1 MGSQTVL
8 TGTLYPHETVSE
20 PLVFVRYV
28 VEGGM
33 QDFNYLF
40 SNCMEITVELSCAKN
55 PPADTL
61 QSEWEINREP
71 LLAYLEA
78 SGEAARGI
86 VTNKD
91 GQAASKAVVKVS
103 GHDKD
108 VVTTSRGEWWRI
120 LAPGSLSYLSLQII
134 HVVSGKYSVRAEL
147 GNHRSK
153 EVSWLVN

>member
-1 MGSQTVL
+1 
-8 TGTLYPHETVSE
+8 
-20 PLVFVRYV
+20 
-28 VEGGM
+28 M
-33 QDFNYLF
+33 QDFNYGF
-40 SNCMEITVELSCAKN
+40 SDCMEITVELSCTKN

-61 QSEWEINREP
+61 QSEWEMNREP

-78 SGEAARGI
+78 SSEAARGI

-91 GQAASKAVVKVS
+91 GQPAREAVVKVS

-120 LAPGSLSYLSLQII
+120 LAPGSLSFLPLQII

-147 GNHRSK
+147 GNRRSK
-153 EVSWLVN
+153 EVSRHVN

>member
-1 MGSQTVL
+1 MNFFL
-8 TGTLYPHETVSE
+8 
-20 PLVFVRYV
+20 VRYV

-40 SNCMEITVELSCAKN
+40 SNCMEITVELSCAKT

-61 QSEWEINREP
+61 QSEWETNREP

-78 SGEAARGI
+78 SREAARGI

-120 LAPGSLSYLSLQII
+120 LAPGS
-134 HVVSGKYSVRAEL
+134 
-147 GNHRSK
+147 
-153 EVSWLVN
+153 